1 MATKT
6 VKKTIAKSGGSGKT
20 PAPLAPR
27 SSNRP
32 IRVPKTA
39 EIVSDSIRQRII
51 SGELQ
56 EGDSLPP
63 ESQLM
68 EDFSISRPTLREA
81 FRILEAEQLISVVRG
96 SRTGARVHLPHV
108 ESVSRYASYVLQ
120 ASGTTVADIYEARLA
135 IEPYIA
141 RQLARA
147 QPKEEIVR
155 LRAEADRLGAL
166 VEAEK
171 FPEFMVGLAEFHRIL
186 VESGGNETLHFLTR
200 ILQDVIEKYQ
210 VRYLSI
216 NPRDPAKQKKNS
228 LSGVR
233 SFHKLID
240 LIEAGE
246 VDKSEEHWR
255 LHLKNANKTWAID
268 QSLRSVLTPQN

>member
-108 ESVSRYASYVLQ
+108 ESVSRYASHILR
-120 ASGTTVADIYEARLA
+120 GNW
-135 IEPYIA
+135 
-141 RQLARA
+141 RA
-147 QPKEEIVR
+147 HNQRKKLSVCAPKRTGLVHWLRRKNFLNSWSVWRNSIVSWSN
-155 LRAEADRLGAL
+155 RAETKRCISSHASCR
-166 VEAEK
+166 
-171 FPEFMVGLAEFHRIL
+171 M
-186 VESGGNETLHFLTR
+186 
-200 ILQDVIEKYQ
+200 
-210 VRYLSI
+210 
-216 NPRDPAKQKKNS
+216 
-228 LSGVR
+228 
-233 SFHKLID
+233 
-240 LIEAGE
+240 
-246 VDKSEEHWR
+246 
-255 LHLKNANKTWAID
+255 
-268 QSLRSVLTPQN
+268 

>member
-141 RQLARA
+141 RQLART
-147 QPKEEIVR
+147 QPK
-155 LRAEADRLGAL
+155 